1 MLTCTH
7 GDDGVHP
14 TRLVEMVDFFPTVVD
29 LAGLP
34 PLPTCQGVDQPPT
47 VECLQGLSYAAEFK
61 ETHAVDPSK
70 DEPPVTKPADVLSN
84 GNGKQYAFSQWPQP
98 QGGPSLG
105 VPYYRMGY
113 TVRAATGFRL
123 TEYVPYSVRNYTGV
137 WSPFAA
143 PSSTAPDVNPTP
155 TTVLTPAN
163 DLELYDYNVD
173 RYETAN
179 QAYNATY
186 RQTVLLLKQVL
197 RGQFNSNSQVH
208 P

>member
-7 GDDGVHP
+7 VDDGVHP
-14 TRLVEMVDFFPTVVD
+14 TRLVEMIDFFPTIVD

-34 PLPTCQGVDQPPT
+34 QLPACQGVDQPPT
-47 VECLQGLSYAAEFK
+47 VECLQGLSYAAEFE
-61 ETHAVDPSK
+61 ETHAAELGK

-105 VPYYRMGY
+105 VPFYRMGY

-137 WSPFAA
+137 WSSFAA
-143 PSSTAPDVNPTP
+143 PSSTSPY
-155 TTVLTPAN
+155 AN

-173 RYETAN
+173 RYETTN

-197 RGQFNSNSQVH
+197 RDQFNGNSQVH
-208 P
+208 PSRKRT